1 MEELDFQMLA
11 EFALSKWCWGTG
23 GDIKHCVQA
32 MINEKLPYEY
42 IEYAFGISKNEYY
55 YYLNLEIQNVSKI
68 IGTTD
73 YDAIKDWLNI
83 SESDYQ
89 NALKTGEE
97 EV

>member
-1 MEELDFQMLA
+1 MVL
-11 EFALSKWCWGTG
+11 GTG

-32 MINEKLPYEY
+32 MIDENLPYEY

-55 YYLNLEIQNVSKI
+55 YYLNLEIQSLSEI
-68 IGTTD
+68 IGATD
-73 YDAIKDWLNI
+73 YDAIKDWLDI

-89 NALKTGEE
+89 NALKTGGE